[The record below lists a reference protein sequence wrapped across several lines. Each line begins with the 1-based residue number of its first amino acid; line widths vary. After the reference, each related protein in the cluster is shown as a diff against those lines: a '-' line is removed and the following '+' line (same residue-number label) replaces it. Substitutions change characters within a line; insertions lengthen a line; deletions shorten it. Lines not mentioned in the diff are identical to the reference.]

1 MDKKFMNK
9 LDDMEMD
16 KVSGGVVPPV
26 YVSRT
31 PPDLTPPDFKAFEK
45 QDKEK
50 DIKTGKSLMHSQEC
64 V

>member
-16 KVSGGVVPPV
+16 KVSGGVVHPV
-26 YVSRT
+26 YVTR
-31 PPDLTPPDFKAFEK
+31 TPPDFKAFEK

-50 DIKTGKSLMHSQEC
+50 DIKTCKSLMHSQEC

>member
-1 MDKKFMNK
+1 VDKKFMNK

-31 PPDLTPPDFKAFEK
+31 PPDFKAFEK

-50 DIKTGKSLMHSQEC
+50 DIKTGKSLTHSQEC